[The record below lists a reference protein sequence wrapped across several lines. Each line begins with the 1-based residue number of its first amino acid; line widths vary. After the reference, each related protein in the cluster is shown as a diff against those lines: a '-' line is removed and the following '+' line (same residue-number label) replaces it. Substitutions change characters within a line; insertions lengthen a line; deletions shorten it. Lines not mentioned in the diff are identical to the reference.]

1 MSEQLAVLKNELK
14 TVPGVKTLYWCY
26 EQMKEGKIVTIPP
39 FLQRQL
45 QKRVW
50 EMTGSTKS
58 KQYLYSAFK
67 ATSLFDP
74 FILVKLSLL
83 INLLEDELKEWKSNK
98 KTDLVNQ
105 GTMVLNDLKTK
116 LSKGGEWAKIDGQS
130 RSKLALTPFF
140 ESKQTIDE
148 SMKYDLFDN
157 DEYTETFDIKGIP
170 FNKMPLSVRNTL
182 KRKPAIII
190 VIEDGTLDDIVKA
203 LISKQQGE
211 KFTKFQ
217 EIYHGKY
224 ISVLA
229 NRLRTHI
236 KKPIRDAY
244 KKYVNQNDKYKEE
257 QAGLELLVTSLS
269 SFFKYRDWPSYDKI
283 KRIIDN
289 SDDIPSEALIEQITG
304 YMNEF
309 FDYYKLD
316 KDFNKFSSTVLK
328 NWILYRYMLDNAD
341 KKESFYSQYGFPE
354 IKISQKKSFVK
365 DFIEMDKILT
375 SKVIEGS
382 DDLNEDS
389 WEIVGGKYNPKAG
402 GYVAGNNND
411 KTEYIEWK
419 LHAIAKVLNSRL
431 NKLITENVITVENIE
446 MPDMVDVEVY
456 NGFKN
461 IDGEVSDPRDKKH
474 RGHKKSVKNKGSNKF
489 ENIAP
494 QKPQDN
500 LEYNK
505 RDVVLNDK

>member
-1 MSEQLAVLKNELK
+1 MNKQLAVLKDELK
-14 TVPGVKTLYWCY
+14 TLPDVRTLYWCY
-26 EQMKEGKIVTIPP
+26 EQMKEGRIVTIPP

-50 EMTGSTKS
+50 EMTGNTKS

-83 INLLEDELKEWKSNK
+83 INLLEDELKDWKQNK

-140 ESKQTIDE
+140 ESKETIDE
-148 SMKYDLFDN
+148 SMKYDLFD
-157 DEYTETFDIKGIP
+157 DGEYTDTFDIKGIP

-182 KRKPAIII
+182 KKKPAIII
-190 VIEDGTLDDIVKA
+190 SIEDGTLEDIVKA
-203 LISKQQGE
+203 LIAKQQGE

-257 QAGLELLVTSLS
+257 QAGLEFLVSSLA
-269 SFFKYRDWPSYDKI
+269 SFFKYRDWPSYDKLE
-283 KRIIDN
+283 RIINN
-289 SDDIPSEALIEQITG
+289 SDDIPSESIIEQITD

-316 KDFNKFSSTVLK
+316 KDYNKFSSTVLK
-328 NWILYRYMLDNAD
+328 NWVLYRYMLDNAD
-341 KKESFYSQYGFPE
+341 RRESFYSQYSFPE

-365 DFIEMDKILT
+365 DFIEIDKILT

-382 DDLNEDS
+382 DKLNEDS
-389 WEIVGGKYNPKAG
+389 WELVGNKYNPKAG

-419 LHAIAKVLNSRL
+419 LHAIAKVLNNRL
-431 NKLITENVITVENIE
+431 NKLITENVIIVENVE
-446 MPDMVDVEVY
+446 MPDMLEVEVG
-456 NGFKN
+456 NGFVDIEGN
-461 IDGEVSDPRDKKH
+461 ENDPREKKH
-474 RGHKKSVKNKGSNKF
+474 RGHKKSKKNKGSNKL
-489 ENIAP
+489 ENLAP